1 MICCYRM
8 MAQEAQQ
15 SSAPQHSAAT
25 AHQSQDPEAP
35 YAQQQH
41 MQPQLQGS
49 RSVHSHGGTSRAGPS
64 KHGTGKRDSSSQDS
78 ADRSEARK
86 RQAVDGGNA
95 GVESAS
101 QARQATTS
109 ARLEAGLPVHT
120 NANGNQAGA
129 DMDSSHVGSEAT
141 RSNDRVAPAG
151 SPRHKQAA
159 EVQDEDRDR
168 TAMPGQDLI
177 AKLAANLQMAL
188 KAVSMLK
195 HADPTVF
202 ENLQPADLANLD
214 LRALCETPGST
225 PE

>member
-1 MICCYRM
+1 M

-15 SSAPQHSAAT
+15 SSAPQHSDAT
-25 AHQSQDPEAP
+25 AHQSQGPEAP
-35 YAQQQH
+35 HTQQQY

-49 RSVHSHGGTSRAGPS
+49 GSGHSYGGTSRAGPY

-78 ADRSEARK
+78 ADRSGSGK
-86 RQAVDGGNA
+86 RQALNGSNA
-95 GVESAS
+95 GVVSAS
-101 QARQATTS
+101 QAQQAKPS
-109 ARLEAGLPVHT
+109 MQLDAGLPVHK

-129 DMDSSHVGSEAT
+129 DMDSSHVGSDDT
-141 RSNDRVAPAG
+141 RSNDRVGPAG
-151 SPRHKQAA
+151 SPQHKDAA

-168 TAMPGQDLI
+168 IAMPELDLV

-188 KAVSMLK
+188 KAVSILK
-195 HADPTVF
+195 RADPTVF

>member
-1 MICCYRM
+1 

-25 AHQSQDPEAP
+25 AHQSQGPEAP
-35 YAQQQH
+35 HTQQQH

-49 RSVHSHGGTSRAGPS
+49 GSGHSHGGTSRAGPS

-78 ADRSEARK
+78 ADRSGAGK
-86 RQAVDGGNA
+86 RQALTGSNA
-95 GVESAS
+95 GVGSAS
-101 QARQATTS
+101 QARQAKPS
-109 ARLEAGLPVHT
+109 AQLAAGLPVHQ

-129 DMDSSHVGSEAT
+129 DMDSSHAGSEDT
-141 RSNDRVAPAG
+141 RSNDRVAPTG
-151 SPRHKQAA
+151 NPRHNQAA
-159 EVQDEDRDR
+159 EVQGEDRNGI
-168 TAMPGQDLI
+168 AMPEQDLV

-188 KAVSMLK
+188 KAVSILK
-195 HADPTVF
+195 RADPTVF

-214 LRALCETPGST
+214 LRALCEMPGST

>member
-1 MICCYRM
+1 M

-25 AHQSQDPEAP
+25 AHQSQGPEAP
-35 YAQQQH
+35 HPQQQH
-41 MQPQLQGS
+41 MQPQLQGAGQ
-49 RSVHSHGGTSRAGPS
+49 SHGGTSRAGPS

-78 ADRSEARK
+78 ADRSGSGK
-86 RQAVDGGNA
+86 RQALNGSNAVD
-95 GVESAS
+95 VSAS
-101 QARQATTS
+101 QARQAKSS
-109 ARLEAGLPVHT
+109 AQLDAGLPVHI

-129 DMDSSHVGSEAT
+129 DMDSSHVGSEDT

-151 SPRHKQAA
+151 SPRHNQAA
-159 EVQDEDRDR
+159 EVQGEDRDG
-168 TAMPGQDLI
+168 TVMPEQDLV

-188 KAVSMLK
+188 KAVSILK
-195 HADPTVF
+195 RADPTVF